1 MNRHLKKRA
10 HVKRGASSGPPLAGR
25 WRGHLTLWGVVTLL
39 IAFLFMGN
47 VYAFQVESVN
57 PSPTGEF
64 STMFLCDGEGNNCAG
79 GYHSSYLK
87 NKIHT
92 GIDFRKGNE
101 IVAALPGVVAAIP
114 ETNITC
120 SVFDYPEGDSKRNA
134 CKGWHGLG
142 NAVALKHILADG
154 RRVYSMYGHLRHQQ
168 DNNQAGGLENGD
180 YVYSGQLLGYQGN
193 TGYSKGAHLHFE
205 ISNEITA
212 SSTLNCNVHWIPA
225 CQKQKDGTFVRTT
238 LATGSSI
245 VENPLPF
252 VNREK
257 RVLLPYLSWQEN
269 PSSGNYSVFG
279 YANKPLYGSLTLN
292 RVNEAD
298 FYKVGIL
305 AEKTNSLNRKKYYDM
320 DTDDAKWLAISQNPD
335 PNGVERNKMTI
346 GANTLIYGDHEYK
359 EEGIYAFSASVQ
371 KNNNGE
377 EIKGY
382 PILFNV
388 LQENELIVDND
399 QPPPLIG
406 LGPLPKGYTEFT
418 APSKYH
424 STVPGYFLSAGLIKG
439 QSDKVAKWNPKRR
452 GVFQI
457 VVYIPAGATADS
469 VRYKIVTKKD
479 NGDIKKIY
487 VTNPI
492 NHNDEGWQP
501 LSVTEDGNEIEHFF
515 FGKNDYVS
523 LHVNVN
529 YVAGD
534 WGGIGENNTNKG
546 ITTNQYVAI
555 DAIKFKGGLDS
566 DGNDDLEK
574 IHTGLGVT
582 DDVARAVYRNYM
594 TEGPNSIE
602 TNQANETLSVE
613 HDSNNN
619 LSRYTLND
627 SVITISWTDGAVEGA
642 ASTDDDTD
650 EGETNTDDNS
660 DDNTSD
666 DPDSDGNDAN
676 TDDNTDD
683 NVSDDTNSDDSDGN
697 DANTDD
703 STDDNVSDDVDSDNS
718 DSDDNDA
725 NTDNTDGDDG
735 NVNDDTTN
743 STKEGSSDVDTGVC
757 WRSADPENK
766 YLNYQGDSPVRI
778 NTPEL
783 RDGNASH
790 NLSPAEIISYSATE
804 NAINPL
810 LLLTKLQQE
819 QSLLTQ
825 GKDYSNEAGDFES
838 RLLKATGVG
847 VNDGGAISKWFGF
860 YPQTVA
866 ASYEWH
872 MSRSGNQ
879 TLAEAMK
886 EYTSNPDAYQQLVD
900 LYANYAE
907 KINGIAGTT
916 YATHPPTSGYYN
928 DFTDITAEHIQSFL
942 ELDEFSGGAL
952 SQKDLFREAPIENS
966 QVDYACD
973 DSNTTPVEVNEPAPS
988 ITVHTENG
996 NIQISGADLGTN
1008 GTITVDGKTVQ
1019 RPGQG
1024 YWTDEGVTLFKE
1036 TLENLEQPVQI
1047 KLVNDKGNEFNICYP
1062 FVDVCPDTWYAPP
1075 IITLW
1080 KKGIVNGY
1088 GGDWQ
1093 GYFRPHN
1100 PPVTRAEFV
1109 TTTVRA
1115 FDPNVQPMSIANSS
1129 FSDIQGDDWYAPYV
1143 EYAKDI
1149 GIISGCETDKFC
1161 PNKPISRP
1169 AGVKV
1174 VVEAFLKGTL
1184 TKFKLGQKPESLFL
1198 DVTDPSQWY
1207 YHYIYAAQ
1215 AEKII
1220 KGYPDGSF
1228 KLDRDMTRAEMAKVI
1243 CLAFAKVDKETQ
1255 PSDCADDIDEIA
1267 GLPFIVAVTPET
1279 ATLNESTVFTV
1290 TGRNLREGMVFEL
1303 ADCADV
1309 MPIAGGTAEKRFF
1322 QCTPSNTGVKKGTLQ
1337 HNLLYVPGNF
1347 SVNVQGEVTPKV
1359 TSISPTTA
1367 TLDQSTTFTVV
1378 GSDLPDNLTFEIAN
1392 CTGVKAINR
1401 SLEQQQF
1408 QCTPTINGGS
1418 QEGTVKDESG
1428 AKLKVFFIDVVAP
1441 VSETPIEPPSTTE
1454 PPKKVFKV
1462 HKVTNPN
1469 GSTKTVSTF
1478 HPSGSIDGSVALE
1491 SGTLDLKGQTLVIYG
1506 NLIHSGGT
1514 LKVNGGTLI
1523 VEGDYR
1529 IQKTDGKGGY
1539 IQSTGYLHMTK
1550 ASDKVQVLGDFIM
1563 DSSNSHFRLFAAG
1576 NLDIKG
1582 DFQQKSTNNSTSAR
1596 DNFFASGSHTVTLS
1610 GIKTQTVSFEDP
1622 HSSDSHFNKLV
1633 ITNPVVGGIVF
1644 LPETTTSDIT
1654 YPAQDFVVDNWRIK
1668 LMPFT
1673 LGKDMTIRVDTE
1685 GAVHLE
1691 GQTLNLNGQ
1700 TLRIKGDL
1708 IHSGGTLRVNG
1719 GTLIVEGDYRI
1730 QKTDGKGGYIQ
1741 STGYLHMTKASDKV
1755 QVLGDFI
1762 MDSSNSHFRLFAAGN
1777 LDIKGDFQQKSTNNS
1792 TSARDN
1798 FFASGSH
1805 TVTLSGTKTQ
1815 TVSFE
1820 DPNSSDSHFYM
1831 LEIANTSAD
1840 GIAFNS
1846 KIVVTKLFDHHRK
1859 PFTLAQTSQ
1868 FPDYDADTQ
1877 KDNVD
1882 PYPKDPTNTGIVD
1895 NSGVLVDIQDAA
1907 PNHGDGNGDGIL
1919 DSEQLNVVSLPNAVD
1934 NAYLTLA
1941 VNGDGCPI
1949 ENVEV
1954 KGETEYGELDKDYDF
1969 PQGLIGFELPCD
1981 SANVTVF
1988 YHDVDDTNDRAYR
2001 KYGPTT
2007 PGNVSTT
2014 DWYTLSNVSFDTMTI
2029 AGQTVATASFTLHD
2043 NQLGDDTGKDG
2054 IIVDDG
2060 GLAIV
2065 AEPQDE
2071 TVGEDE
2077 PVVDDAVV
2085 EVDLDRITSASCQ
2098 VYAVNDKG
2106 LNNSQFFTINLDD
2119 HKVSE
2124 LGPLYKG
2131 HDIEALAIHPV
2142 TNLIYAASGNDVA
2155 VGNPKG
2161 HLYLL
2166 EGETGE
2172 LFPVGSTGFK
2182 EIGDLAFSPDGTLW
2196 AWAKG
2201 DGMITLDPTTGIGT
2215 LVIPSD
2221 VLVEG
2226 LTLSKEQGRTVF
2238 YGSVNTALWVYDMD
2252 AETLEVACTNLLGE
2266 TEALEMMPDGL
2277 LLMGIDK
2284 DKSFSLHA
2292 FDAKACEVVIE
2303 ADMPTNQFD
2312 DVEGIALPVQACA
2325 L

>member
-10 HVKRGASSGPPLAGR
+10 HVKRGASSGPPQQR
-25 WRGHLTLWGVVTLL
+25 WRDHFASWGVVTLL
-39 IAFLFMGN
+39 IAFLRGGVSMHKVPVMALLCIFIYSVPITTQGIETQLELNVANSICGKLYDIESPSFGGFHTGQDYCNYLDTELESLSFGKVIFRYDMTETPTCAGKRRPNACAGQFDHGMGN
-47 VYAFQVESVN
+47 VVEI
-57 PSPTGEF
+57 
-64 STMFLCDGEGNNCAG
+64 
-79 GYHSSYLK
+79 HYLLSNGK
-87 NKIHT
+87 
-92 GIDFRKGNE
+92 E
-101 IVAALPGVVAAIP
+101 IVGSYNHLNNIDSLANQDYFVAKKQVIG
-114 ETNITC
+114 
-120 SVFDYPEGDSKRNA
+120 YM
-134 CKGWHGLG
+134 
-142 NAVALKHILADG
+142 G
-154 RRVYSMYGHLRHQQ
+154 R
-168 DNNQAGGLENGD
+168 
-180 YVYSGQLLGYQGN
+180 SGQRSLNYWPDI
-193 TGYSKGAHLHFE
+193 HLHFE
-205 ISNEITA
+205 MKSSPRVISAVGLAGPWGYSVNNSFPEHPDHYGFRA
-212 SSTLNCNVHWIPA
+212 PNDYLNTQH
-225 CQKQKDGTFVRTT
+225 
-238 LATGSSI
+238 
-245 VENPLPF
+245 
-252 VNREK
+252 
-257 RVLLPYLSWQEN
+257 VLLPFLSRN
-269 PSSGNYSVFG
+269 TAPDRTNYHVFG
-279 YANKPLYGSLTLN
+279 YANKPLYGSLNVSGEFYHATIVARSRFN
-292 RVNEAD
+292 RNEA
-298 FYKVGIL
+298 
-305 AEKTNSLNRKKYYDM
+305 ENSNSS
-320 DTDDAKWLAISQNPD
+320 ANPSRL
-335 PNGVERNKMTI
+335 G
-346 GANTLIYGDHEYK
+346 
-359 EEGIYAFSASVQ
+359 EEGTWNGNVLINVDGVSGNTSAYQAGDYLFLASLYDADSRRY
-371 KNNNGE
+371 
-377 EIKGY
+377 GY
-382 PILFNV
+382 PILFSV
-388 LQENELIVDND
+388 LKENSLIVDND

-406 LGPLPKGYTEFT
+406 PLQREQTEFT
-418 APSKYH
+418 VPSKYH

-452 GVFQI
+452 GIFQI
-457 VVYIPAGATADS
+457 VVHIPDGATADS

-479 NGDIKKIY
+479 NGEKKIY

-492 NHNDEGWQP
+492 NHNVKGWQP
-501 LSVTEDGNEIEHFF
+501 LSVTEDGNKIEHFF
-515 FGKNDYVS
+515 LRKDDYVS

-534 WGGIGENNTNKG
+534 WGGIGENNSNKD
-546 ITTNQYVAI
+546 ITANQSVAI

-566 DGNDDLEK
+566 DGNDDLDK

-582 DDVARAVYRNYM
+582 DDVARDVARAVYRNYM
-594 TEGPNSIE
+594 TEAPNSIE
-602 TNQANETLSVE
+602 TSQANETISVE

-650 EGETNTDDNS
+650 DGDTNTGDNS

-683 NVSDDTNSDDSDGN
+683 NISDETNSDDSDGN

-703 STDDNVSDDVDSDNS
+703 STDENVSDDTNTSDNS
-718 DSDDNDA
+718 DGNDA
-725 NTDNTDGDDG
+725 DTDDNTDDS
-735 NVNDDTTN
+735 VSDDTNT
-743 STKEGSSDVDTGVC
+743 SDSVYDDC
-757 WRSADPENK
+757 RA
-766 YLNYQGDSPVRI
+766 
-778 NTPEL
+778 
-783 RDGNASH
+783 
-790 NLSPAEIISYSATE
+790 
-804 NAINPL
+804 
-810 LLLTKLQQE
+810 LT
-819 QSLLTQ
+819 
-825 GKDYSNEAGDFES
+825 
-838 RLLKATGVG
+838 
-847 VNDGGAISKWFGF
+847 I
-860 YPQTVA
+860 
-866 ASYEWH
+866 
-872 MSRSGNQ
+872 
-879 TLAEAMK
+879 
-886 EYTSNPDAYQQLVD
+886 
-900 LYANYAE
+900 AN
-907 KINGIAGTT
+907 
-916 YATHPPTSGYYN
+916 
-928 DFTDITAEHIQSFL
+928 IQSFL
-942 ELDEFSGGAL
+942 NKFNGQLKDAYLKDRFELDPSGYSLRNSTSNPNAKNPFIL
-952 SQKDLFREAPIENS
+952 SEIQDDKAKNMSPAELIFYSAKENS
-966 QVDYACD
+966 LNPVLLLAKLQKEQNLITKSFSDEAQQYSLDRATGYKHTNSDPDGDPIYKGFFAQSVAMTFQYDISRGLGYSLRKAYDSYTHAGNPQAQEESFAVFFDIYTKYVATMNEIVPGVCSNISLSGNDNTD
-973 DSNTTPVEVNEPAPS
+973 DTLPDQDVPPPS

-1008 GTITVDGKTVQ
+1008 GTITIDGKTVQ

-1143 EYAKDI
+1143 EYAKDM

-1184 TKFKLGQKPESLFL
+1184 TKFKLGQKPEYLFL

-1207 YHYIYAAQ
+1207 YPYIYAAQ
-1215 AEKII
+1215 AEKVI

-1228 KLDRDMTRAEMAKVI
+1228 KLDRDMTRAEMATVI

-1255 PSDCADDIDEIA
+1255 PSDCAEDMDEIT
-1267 GLPFIVAVTPET
+1267 GLPFIAAVTPEM
-1279 ATLNESTVFTV
+1279 ATLNEPTIFTV
-1290 TGRNLREGMVFEL
+1290 AGRNLSDGMVFEL
-1303 ADCADV
+1303 ADCANV
-1309 MPIAGGTAEKRFF
+1309 VPIAGGTAEKRLF
-1322 QCTPSNTGVKKGTLQ
+1322 QCTPSNIGLKKGTLQ

-1359 TSISPTTA
+1359 TSVSPTTA

-1378 GSDLPDNLTFEIAN
+1378 GSDLPDNLTFDIAN
-1392 CTGVKAINR
+1392 CSGLEAINR
-1401 SLEQQQF
+1401 SPEQQQF

-1418 QEGTVKDESG
+1418 QEGAVKDESG
-1428 AKLKVFFIDVVAP
+1428 AKLKVFFVDVVAP
-1441 VSETPIEPPSTTE
+1441 VSETPIEL
-1454 PPKKVFKV
+1454 PPKKVFKT
-1462 HKVTNPN
+1462 HQVTDKN
-1469 GSTKTVSTF
+1469 GSTTTVSTF
-1478 HPSGSIDGSVALE
+1478 HPSGSINGSVALE

-1529 IQKTDGKGGY
+1529 IQKPDGKGGY
-1539 IQSTGYLHMTK
+1539 TYSNGNLYMTN
-1550 ASDKVQVLGDFIM
+1550 ASDKVQVNGSFIM
-1563 DSSNSHFRLFAAG
+1563 ASAGSHASRLAAG
-1576 NLDIKG
+1576 TLEVKG
-1582 DFQQKSTNNSTSAR
+1582 DFTQKGTFSSASR
-1596 DNFFASGSHTVTLS
+1596 ENFEATGTHKVVLSGVEEQSIAFETASG
-1610 GIKTQTVSFEDP
+1610 GY
-1622 HSSDSHFNKLV
+1622 SHFNVLEVTNTSGVLFTTPINVVNLINGHKLKA
-1633 ITNPVVGGIVF
+1633 PVVVKSMSWKLLGD
-1644 LPETTTSDIT
+1644 ETIT
-1654 YPAQDFVVDNWRIK
+1654 GDLN
-1668 LMPFT
+1668 
-1673 LGKDMTIRVDTE
+1673 
-1685 GAVHLE
+1685 LE
-1691 GQTLNLNGQ
+1691 GNTLDLNGN
-1700 TLRIKGDL
+1700 TLTVEGNL
-1708 IHSGGTLRVNG
+1708 IHSGGALIVNG
-1719 GTLIVEGDYRI
+1719 GSLIIEGDYRI
-1730 QKTDGKGGYIQ
+1730 QKPDGKGGYTY
-1741 STGYLHMTKASDKV
+1741 SNGNLYMTNASDKV
-1755 QVLGDFI
+1755 QVNGSFI
-1762 MDSSNSHFRLFAAGN
+1762 MASAGSHASRLAAGT
-1777 LDIKGDFQQKSTNNS
+1777 LEVKGDFTQKGTFSSASRENFEATGTHKVVLSGAEQQTI
-1792 TSARDN
+1792 T
-1798 FFASGSH
+1798 FETASG
-1805 TVTLSGTKTQ
+1805 GY
-1815 TVSFE
+1815 
-1820 DPNSSDSHFYM
+1820 SHFNM

-1895 NSGVLVDIQDAA
+1895 NSGVLVDVQDAA

-1934 NAYLTLA
+1934 SAYLTLA

-1954 KGETEYGELDKDYDF
+1954 KGETEYGELDNAYDF

-1981 SANVTVF
+1981 NANVTVF

-2007 PGNVSTT
+2007 PGDVSTT
-2014 DWYTLSNVSFDTMTI
+2014 DWYTLSNVSFDTVII

-2065 AEPQDE
+2065 AAPQNE

-2077 PVVDDAVV
+2077 PIVDDAVV
-2085 EVDLDRITSASCQ
+2085 EVDRDRITVASCQ

-2106 LNNSQFFTINLDD
+2106 LNNSQFFTISLDD
-2119 HKVSE
+2119 HQVSE

-2131 HDIEALAIHPV
+2131 HDIEALAIHPT

-2155 VGNPKG
+2155 NGNLEG
-2161 HLYLL
+2161 HLYLV

-2172 LFPVGSTGFK
+2172 LFPVGSTGFR

-2201 DGMITLDPTTGIGT
+2201 DGMITLDLTTGAGT

-2292 FDAKACEVVIE
+2292 YDAKACEVVIE